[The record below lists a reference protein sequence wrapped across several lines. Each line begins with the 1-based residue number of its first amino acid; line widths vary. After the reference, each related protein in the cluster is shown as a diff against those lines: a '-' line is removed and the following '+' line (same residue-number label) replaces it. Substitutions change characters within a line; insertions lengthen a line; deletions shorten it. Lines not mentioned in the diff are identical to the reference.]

1 MKIKSGTTFIFE
13 SLHVSLVWT
22 RFSKRNGYRPTF
34 FFLTLLNKACTVIAT
49 YDVIF
54 VLSFIIIRQN
64 VKCIYTYTFVMSNV

>member
-13 SLHVSLVWT
+13 SRHVSLVWT
-22 RFSKRNGYRPTF
+22 RFSKRNGYRPT

-64 VKCIYTYTFVMSNV
+64 VKFIYTYTFVMSNV

>member
-1 MKIKSGTTFIFE
+1 MFPLFG
-13 SLHVSLVWT
+13 HVFQKGMVIGLL
-22 RFSKRNGYRPTF
+22 

-64 VKCIYTYTFVMSNV
+64 VKFIYTYTFVMSNV